1 VRCAVVGCYL
11 LVTKLKFYLCS
22 VAIYLISIYNLF
34 VFFTWI
40 LQMVWT
46 FWPRHFAQWGV
57 FRLLAAALSER
68 QTAAVEEK
76 EDTNLL
82 VPG

>member
-1 VRCAVVGCYL
+1 
-11 LVTKLKFYLCS
+11 
-22 VAIYLISIYNLF
+22 
-34 VFFTWI
+34 
-40 LQMVWT
+40 MVWT

>member
-22 VAIYLISIYNLF
+22 VAIYLISIYLF
-34 VFFTWI
+34 FFTWI

-46 FWPRHFAQWGV
+46 FWPGHFAQWGV
-57 FRLLAAALSER
+57 FRLLASALSER
-68 QTAAVEEK
+68 QTAAVEEE